1 MVLIWLLLKSLTKE
15 QMIISKDALPAP
27 LKVDLIYVVVYF
39 LSQKQR
45 MSHLIKPEGQLSD
58 RIETFDVA
66 PLFFPPI
73 CFVSMHLSRFPFFS
87 SFFPLPPFHPPLII
101 SPHPQSRSRHNGA
114 VVWRFWKEL
123 METTSLL
130 SSHSCVHTCAR
141 AHTRAL
147 LWISS
152 ITVLDLLHLLNSTH
166 LFIYFLHQLNAHL
179 NIMLKCNICWQRE
192 DIFCEIRT
200 ICLVLRTLKT
210 CLWGSWFVNYS

>member
-1 MVLIWLLLKSLTKE
+1 
-15 QMIISKDALPAP
+15 
-27 LKVDLIYVVVYF
+27 
-39 LSQKQR
+39 
-45 MSHLIKPEGQLSD
+45 MSHLMKPEGQLSD

-73 CFVSMHLSRFPFFS
+73 CFVSMHLSRFLFFS

-130 SSHSCVHTCAR
+130 SSHSCARTCAR

-147 LWISS
+147 LWIGS

-166 LFIYFLHQLNAHL
+166 LFIHFLHQPNEHL
-179 NIMLKCNICWQRE
+179 NIMLKCNILLAKRGHFLSNE
-192 DIFCEIRT
+192 DILSGPQNFKDMFVGG
-200 ICLVLRTLKT
+200 LVCKLELVGIGFMLRLNLDLGWTK
-210 CLWGSWFVNYS
+210 CV